1 MQWLAYISNALL
13 MVAGVSALDEFG
25 HNLDGGEQFVVWVIF
40 GSATVNLIVFFS
52 IKKNDF
58 LFFNKE
64 ELNLRKQIR
73 TLELKKKLHELE
85 KE

>member
-25 HNLDGGEQFVVWVIF
+25 HNLDGGEQFVAWVIF
-40 GSATVNLIVFFS
+40 GSAIVNLIVFFS
-52 IKKNDF
+52 ITKNDF